1 MVPKVAVDVDDEETC
16 DVVIVDADED
26 DCDKDNG
33 DEDNGDEDNGDEDEC
48 NEDDC
53 EEDECDE
60 VNLYVDV
67 VDGEVRV
74 ELELIG
80 GTAPSKNCQCF
91 DPHFY
96 VNIERRNRGR

>member
-26 DCDKDNG
+26 DCD
-33 DEDNGDEDNGDEDEC
+33 EDNGNEDEC
-48 NEDDC
+48 DEDDC

-96 VNIERRNRGR
+96 VNIEQRNPGR